1 MYALQRINTQN
12 WANIPEI
19 ATFFDDL
26 PSNPYCAD
34 EKGTCYPRHKK
45 SAINRAYIQ
54 PNHPQLVKWL
64 VFDIDTPNALFAYY
78 DNNLPRPQLI
88 GLNRDNGHAHY
99 LFKLTTPVALYG
111 KAHAKPIEYMRAVYR
126 ALATALGADP
136 NYGSNLIKS
145 PFSSQHDWYI
155 TGAEPSYSLADL
167 AEYLDLSTPKA
178 TVSTT
183 ADNDDHFGRN
193 CSIFHQ
199 TRYKAYPIAD
209 EYAEAQLLKEVLA
222 IAQDFNAKF
231 DNPLLPNEVYHI
243 ARSIT
248 RFCKSPRFGAYSA
261 KSKAKFSRIQSCRVK
276 KANKKGACSKGG
288 QARSASYDPKRTLAN
303 EMRESG
309 FNNTQIASKLG
320 VSRRTVI
327 NWFK

>member
-136 NYGSNLIKS
+136 SYGGNLIKS
-145 PFSSQHDWYI
+145 PFSQCHDWYV
-155 TGAEPSYSLADL
+155 TGAEPSYSLDDL
-167 AEYLDLSTPKA
+167 ASYLDLARA
-178 TVSTT
+178 TTQHT

-193 CSIFHQ
+193 CSVFHQ
-199 TRYKAYPIAD
+199 SRIQAYRIAD
-209 EYAEAQLLKEVLA
+209 QYDHAQLLKQVLA
-222 IAQDFNAKF
+222 IVNEINARF
-231 DNPLLPNEVYHI
+231 DNPMLANECYHI
-243 ARSIT
+243 AKSIT
-248 RFCKSPRFGAYSA
+248 RYCKSPRF
-261 KSKAKFSRIQSCRVK
+261 KAKQAEYNAQFSALQATRGSSGGKVSKRPK
-276 KANKKGACSKGG
+276 NANSE
-288 QARSASYDPKRTLAN
+288 RT
-303 EMRESG
+303 
-309 FNNTQIASKLG
+309 QQPWIALG
-320 VSRRTVI
+320 ISRRTYYRDLKI
-327 NWFK
+327 NENNSHR